1 MSYENISLYK
11 NKKNITQMDNIIDS
25 EEIINT
31 EINNKIYKEN
41 FNEINKLKKFFK
53 VINYNKYDLSAI
65 KENFKS
71 NKLSCS
77 VNTTNEAI
85 RKIISIDLFKCID
98 INSKIDKKTKLNI
111 PLEYKYCQIKSS
123 NYNKFKEKFENVSD
137 ENIYVL
143 ESNEDKSILEIYII
157 EDLLYNIYF
166 STERNEYYLALYNSL
181 DEEAPYKK
189 YNIID
194 IYTLLA
200 NTNRKNAIVELIE
213 LLDITVLNVYN
224 EIKKYKKNLEILINE
239 IKNYIELYKL
249 IKKHIYVLEEIIK
262 IGLIECY
269 FYNEDKQFNLS
280 LRYLADRLNKSNST
294 ICPIING
301 FVLLGF
307 CNKNLMKNKNKFK
320 NPIALYSINI
330 FSKKMLEEA
339 NIIASKMIS
348 SKPKLTISNINY
360 KSIKRLFGEEIA
372 NSVILDVNIEKR
384 IKLNA

>member
-11 NKKNITQMDNIIDS
+11 NKKNITQIEKLIDIKEIVDND
-25 EEIINT
+25 
-31 EINNKIYKEN
+31 INNKIYEKN
-41 FNEINKLKKFFK
+41 FIDINKLKKYFEI
-53 VINYNKYDLSAI
+53 INYKYDLSVI

-98 INSKIDKKTKLNI
+98 INSKINKKTKLNI
-111 PLEYKYCQIKSS
+111 PLEFKYCQIDSS
-123 NYNKFKEKFENVSD
+123 YYNKFKEKFENVSD

-143 ESNEDKSILEIYII
+143 KSNENKSILEIYIS

-166 STERNEYYLALYNSL
+166 STERDEYYLAVYNSF
-181 DEEAPYKK
+181 DDEAPYKK

-200 NTNRKNAIVELIE
+200 NTSRKNAIVELID
-213 LLDITVLNVYN
+213 LLDITVININ
-224 EIKKYKKNLEILINE
+224 DEIKKYKDNLEILTNE
-239 IKNYIELYKL
+239 IVNYTALYKI

-280 LRYLADRLNKSNST
+280 LRYLGNRLNKSNST
-294 ICPIING
+294 ICSIING
-301 FVLLGF
+301 FILLGF
-307 CNKNLMKNKNKFK
+307 CNKNLMENKGRVKNEK
-320 NPIALYSINI
+320 ALYSINI
-330 FSKKMLEEA
+330 FSKELLEEA
-339 NIIASKMIS
+339 NIIANKMIS

-372 NSVILDVNIEKR
+372 KSVILDANIEKR

>member
-11 NKKNITQMDNIIDS
+11 NKKNITQMGNIIDS

-53 VINYNKYDLSAI
+53 VINYNKYDLSDI

-111 PLEYKYCQIKSS
+111 PLGYKYCQIESS

-181 DEEAPYKK
+181 DEESPYKK

-239 IKNYIELYKL
+239 IKTYIELYKL

-372 NSVILDVNIEKR
+372 NSVILDANIEKR

>member
-11 NKKNITQMDNIIDS
+11 NKKNITQMGNIIDS
-25 EEIINT
+25 EGIINA
-31 EINNKIYKEN
+31 EINNKIYEEN

-98 INSKIDKKTKLNI
+98 INSKIDKKTKLNM
-111 PLEYKYCQIKSS
+111 PLGYKYCQIESS
-123 NYNKFKEKFENVSD
+123 DYNKFKNVSD
-137 ENIYVL
+137 ENIYVV
-143 ESNEDKSILEIYII
+143 ESSEDKSILEIYII

-166 STERNEYYLALYNSL
+166 STERNEYYLAVYYLL
-181 DEEAPYKK
+181 DEEASYTK

-224 EIKKYKKNLEILINE
+224 EIKKYKKNLEILSNE
-239 IKNYIELYKL
+239 IKTYIELYKL
-249 IKKHIYVLEEIIK
+249 IKKHIYVLEEVIK

-307 CNKNLMKNKNKFK
+307 CNKNLMKNKNKVK
-320 NPIALYSINI
+320 NEIALYSINI

-372 NSVILDVNIEKR
+372 NLVILDANIEKR